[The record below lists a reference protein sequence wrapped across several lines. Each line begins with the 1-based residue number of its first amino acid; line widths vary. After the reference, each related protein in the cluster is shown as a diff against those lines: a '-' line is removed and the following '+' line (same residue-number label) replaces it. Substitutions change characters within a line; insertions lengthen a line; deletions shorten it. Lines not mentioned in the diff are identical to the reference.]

1 MFENGIEYIRADF
14 HLHTRKDKEF
24 KYTGE
29 ENDFV
34 KLYVQ
39 GLIDAGIGIGVI
51 TNHNKFDEN
60 EYKAIRRSAK
70 KQNILILP
78 GVELSV
84 KEGANGIHTL
94 IIFNPDE
101 WIQNGDNHIQSF
113 FASAFAGISNPENRN
128 TRCNYDLR
136 TMFERLDAYGKDYF
150 IVFAHVDQGNGLFE
164 ECKGGML
171 ESIAETASFQK
182 RVLGLQ
188 KSRTYS
194 NLDKFKEYFGY
205 LPALVE
211 GSDPKSIIQI
221 GKGDKASFLKIG
233 EFSYSAVKFALQ
245 DHSNRVFE
253 SKPSNNHGFIES
265 VSFQGGKFDGQTI
278 HFSSSLN
285 TLIGIRGSGKS
296 AILESIRYILGIDPQ
311 ADKSYKTDLIKNIWG
326 SGGKATLLIH
336 DKHGRKY
343 YISRI
348 LNERMTVLDENGDDL
363 IISPLSLLDGVQYF
377 GQKDLST
384 SADQEN
390 ELLSKLVGTSINNE
404 DVTKHINEL
413 ITMYEQMQQFSQ
425 IPSQLSEL
433 STKIAETKHKLS
445 IYKEKGIESKL
456 KKQSAY
462 VSDKAKMTSV
472 KSEIENALSSI
483 KKVVDKYSQIATDL
497 PEYKSEYN
505 SDLFLKLV
513 QIVSSINVLLDNI
526 KKSIEQI
533 SEQKDATIDVL
544 KQLEMI
550 IDSLT
555 EEFAAVKREIQ
566 DSTIDT
572 DAFTE
577 MKLQLL
583 ESKENH
589 SKLSDVLK
597 QKSDF
602 EKIFLAS
609 VRQRNEDL
617 NEAFRRYQEE
627 AQKIN
632 NAQNELKIEIG
643 FKGDKDS
650 FKARIKTDFRGTG
663 ISDTKYSLISTSFS
677 DYVDIIAEIV
687 LYDGKRLKEL
697 LSSAEYLK
705 FCEKMAEN
713 YKDLIQ
719 YIVPDKVE
727 IFYHEKLLRKHS
739 LGQRASALILFILT
753 QNNNDIIIIDQPEDD
768 LDNKVIYDEVISAIS
783 KTKPNVQFVFATH
796 NANIPVLGDAE
807 RVLVVDF
814 HEFDIEVHQG
824 NIDMHDTQKQIIDI
838 MEGGREAF
846 NKRKM
851 IYTSWRT

>member
-101 WIQNGDNHIQSF
+101 WIQNSDNHIQSF
-113 FASAFAGISNPENRN
+113 LASAFAGISNPENRN

-211 GSDPKSIIQI
+211 GSDPKSITQI
-221 GKGDKASFLKIG
+221 GKGEKASFLKIG
-233 EFSYSAVKFALQ
+233 EFSYSAVKFALL
-245 DHSNRVFE
+245 DYSNRVYE

-348 LNERMTVLDENGDDL
+348 LNERITALDENGDDL
-363 IISPLSLLDGVQYF
+363 NISPLSLLDGVQYF

-390 ELLSKLVGTSINNE
+390 TLLSKLVGTSIDNE
-404 DVTKHINEL
+404 AVTEHINEL
-413 ITMYEQMQQFSQ
+413 ITMYEHMQKFSQ

-433 STKIAETKHKLS
+433 STKIAETEHKLS
-445 IYKEKGIESKL
+445 IYKEKGVESKL
-456 KKQSAY
+456 KKQSAF

-483 KKVVDKYSQIATDL
+483 IKTVDQYSKIATDL
-497 PEYKSEYN
+497 PEYRSEYN
-505 SDLFLKLV
+505 GDLFSELV
-513 QIVSSINVLLDNI
+513 RIISNINVLLDGI
-526 KKSIEQI
+526 KKNVDQI
-533 SEQKDATIDVL
+533 SVQKDAVIDVL
-544 KQLEMI
+544 KKLDQKIE
-550 IDSLT
+550 SLA

-572 DAFTE
+572 DAFAE
-577 MKLQLL
+577 MKFQLL
-583 ESKENH
+583 DSKEKR
-589 SKLSDVLK
+589 SKLTDTLK

-602 EKIFLAS
+602 EKLFLAS
-609 VRQRNEDL
+609 VRQRNDDL
-617 NEAFRRYQEE
+617 NGVFRHYQEE

-632 NAQNELKIEIG
+632 NAQSELRIEIE

-650 FKARIKTDFRGTG
+650 FKTRIKTDFRGTS
-663 ISDTKYSLISTSFS
+663 ISDTKYAIISTSFS
-677 DYVDIIAEIV
+677 DYVDIITELITN
-687 LYDGKRLKEL
+687 DGKRLKDI
-697 LSSAEYLK
+697 LSSNEYVK
-705 FCEKMAEN
+705 FCEKVAEK

-719 YIVPDKVE
+719 YQVPDKVE
-727 IFYHEKLLRKHS
+727 IFYHDKLLRKHS

-783 KTKPNVQFVFATH
+783 KTKPNVQFIFATH

-814 HEFDIEVHQG
+814 NESDIEVSQG
-824 NIDMHDTQKQIIDI
+824 NIDMLDTQKQIIDI

-846 NKRKM
+846 DKRKM
-851 IYTSWRT
+851 IYTSWRS

>member
-1 MFENGIEYIRADF
+1 MFENGVETIRADF

-24 KYTGE
+24 KYIGE
-29 ENDFV
+29 ENDYI

-60 EYKAIRRSAK
+60 EYKAIRKSAK

-113 FASAFAGISNPENRN
+113 LASAFAGISNPENRN
-128 TRCNYDLR
+128 TRCNYDIR

-211 GSDPKSIIQI
+211 GSDPKSITQI
-221 GKGDKASFLKIG
+221 GKGEKASFLKIG
-233 EFSYSAVKFALQ
+233 EFSYSAVKFALL
-245 DHSNRVFE
+245 DYSNRVYE

-265 VSFQGGKFDGQTI
+265 ISFQGGKFDGQTI

-343 YISRI
+343 HISRI
-348 LNERMTVLDENGDDL
+348 LNERITALDENGDDL
-363 IISPLSLLDGVQYF
+363 NISPLSLLDGVQYF

-390 ELLSKLVGTSINNE
+390 TLLSKLVGTSIDNE
-404 DVTKHINEL
+404 AVTEHINEL
-413 ITMYEQMQQFSQ
+413 ITMYEHMQKFSQ

-433 STKIAETKHKLS
+433 STKIAETEHKLS
-445 IYKEKGIESKL
+445 IYKEKGVESKL
-456 KKQSAY
+456 KKQSAF

-483 KKVVDKYSQIATDL
+483 IKTVDQYSKIATDL
-497 PEYKSEYN
+497 PEYRSEYN
-505 SDLFLKLV
+505 GDLFSELV
-513 QIVSSINVLLDNI
+513 QIISNINVLLDGI
-526 KKSIEQI
+526 KKNVDQI
-533 SEQKDATIDVL
+533 SVQKDAVIDVL
-544 KQLEMI
+544 KKLDQKIE
-550 IDSLT
+550 SLA

-572 DAFTE
+572 DAFAE
-577 MKLQLL
+577 MKFQLL
-583 ESKENH
+583 DSKEKR
-589 SKLSDVLK
+589 SKLTDTLK

-602 EKIFLAS
+602 EKLFLAS
-609 VRQRNEDL
+609 VRQRNDDL
-617 NEAFRRYQEE
+617 NGVFRHYQEE
-627 AQKIN
+627 AKKIN
-632 NAQNELKIEIG
+632 NAQSELRIEIE

-650 FKARIKTDFRGTG
+650 FKTRIKTDFRGTS
-663 ISDTKYSLISTSFS
+663 ISDTKYAIISTSFS
-677 DYVDIIAEIV
+677 DYVDIITELITN
-687 LYDGKRLKEL
+687 DGKRLKDI
-697 LSSAEYLK
+697 LSSNEYVK
-705 FCEKMAEN
+705 FCEKVAEK

-719 YIVPDKVE
+719 YQVPDKVE
-727 IFYHEKLLRKHS
+727 IFYHDKLLRKHS

-783 KTKPNVQFVFATH
+783 KTKPNVQFIFATH

-814 HEFDIEVHQG
+814 NESDIEVSQG
-824 NIDMHDTQKQIIDI
+824 NIDMLDTQKQIIDI

-846 NKRKM
+846 DKRKM
-851 IYTSWRT
+851 IYTSWRS

>member
-60 EYKAIRRSAK
+60 EYKAIRKSAK

-101 WIQNGDNHIQSF
+101 WIQNSDNHIQSF
-113 FASAFAGISNPENRN
+113 LASAFAGISNPENRN

-211 GSDPKSIIQI
+211 GSDPKSITQI
-221 GKGDKASFLKIG
+221 GKGEKASFLKIG
-233 EFSYSAVKFALQ
+233 EFSYSAVKFALL
-245 DHSNRVFE
+245 DYSNRVYE

-265 VSFQGGKFDGQTI
+265 ISFQGGKFDGQTI

-348 LNERMTVLDENGDDL
+348 LNERITALDENGDDL
-363 IISPLSLLDGVQYF
+363 NISPLSLLDGVQYF

-390 ELLSKLVGTSINNE
+390 TLLSKLVGTSIDNE
-404 DVTKHINEL
+404 AVTEHINEL
-413 ITMYEQMQQFSQ
+413 ITMYEHMQKFSQ

-433 STKIAETKHKLS
+433 STKIAETEHKLS
-445 IYKEKGIESKL
+445 IYKEKGVESKL
-456 KKQSAY
+456 KKQSAF

-483 KKVVDKYSQIATDL
+483 IKTVDQYSKIATDL
-497 PEYKSEYN
+497 PEYRSEYN
-505 SDLFLKLV
+505 GDLFSELV
-513 QIVSSINVLLDNI
+513 QIISNINVLLDGI
-526 KKSIEQI
+526 KKNVDQI
-533 SEQKDATIDVL
+533 SVQKDAVIDVL
-544 KQLEMI
+544 KKLDQKIE
-550 IDSLT
+550 SLA

-572 DAFTE
+572 DAFAE
-577 MKLQLL
+577 MKFQLL
-583 ESKENH
+583 DSKEKR
-589 SKLSDVLK
+589 SKLTDTLK

-602 EKIFLAS
+602 EKLFLAS
-609 VRQRNEDL
+609 VRQRNDDL
-617 NEAFRRYQEE
+617 NGVFRHYQEE

-632 NAQNELKIEIG
+632 NAQSELRIEIE

-650 FKARIKTDFRGTG
+650 FKTRIKTDFRGTS
-663 ISDTKYSLISTSFS
+663 ISDTKYAIISTSFS
-677 DYVDIIAEIV
+677 DYVDIITELITN
-687 LYDGKRLKEL
+687 DGKRLKDI
-697 LSSAEYLK
+697 LSSNEYVK
-705 FCEKMAEN
+705 FCEKVAEK

-719 YIVPDKVE
+719 YQVPDKVE
-727 IFYHEKLLRKHS
+727 IFYHDKLLRKHS

-783 KTKPNVQFVFATH
+783 KTKPNVQFIFATH

-814 HEFDIEVHQG
+814 NETDIEVSQG
-824 NIDMHDTQKQIIDI
+824 NIDMLDTQKQIIDI

-846 NKRKM
+846 DKRKM
-851 IYTSWRT
+851 IYTSWRS

>member
-1 MFENGIEYIRADF
+1 MFENGIETIRADF

-24 KYTGE
+24 KYNGE
-29 ENDFV
+29 DNDFV
-34 KLYVQ
+34 KLYVK

-60 EYKAIRRSAK
+60 EYKAIKRAAK
-70 KQNILILP
+70 KENILILP

-101 WIQNGDNHIQSF
+101 WIQNADNHIQSF
-113 FASAFAGISNPENRN
+113 LASAFAGISNPENRN

-136 TMFERLDAYGKDYF
+136 TMFERLESYGKDYF
-150 IVFAHVDQGNGLFE
+150 IIFAHVDQGNGLFE

-171 ESIAETASFQK
+171 ESIAETSSFQR

-194 NLDKFKEYFGY
+194 NLNKFKEYFGY

-211 GSDPKSIIQI
+211 GSDPKSISQI
-221 GKGDKASFLKIG
+221 GKGEKVSFLKIG

-245 DHSNRVFE
+245 DYGNRVFE
-253 SKPSNNHGFIES
+253 DNLGNNHGFIES
-265 VSFQGGKFDGQTI
+265 ISFQGGKFNGQTI

-326 SGGKATLLIH
+326 SGGKATLLIY

-348 LNERMTVLDENGDDL
+348 LNERITVLGENGDDL
-363 IISPLSLLDGVQYF
+363 NISPLSLLDGVQYF

-390 ELLSKLVGTSINNE
+390 TLLSKLVGTSIDNE
-404 DVTKHINEL
+404 TVTKHINEL
-413 ITMYEQMQQFSQ
+413 ITIYEHMQKFSQ
-425 IPSQLSEL
+425 IPSQLSDL
-433 STKIAETKHKLS
+433 STKIAETEHKLS

-583 ESKENH
+583 ESKEKH

-632 NAQNELKIEIG
+632 NAQNELKIEIC

>member
-1 MFENGIEYIRADF
+1 MFENGIETIRADF

-24 KYTGE
+24 KYNGE
-29 ENDFV
+29 ENDYI
-34 KLYVQ
+34 KLYVK
-39 GLIDAGIGIGVI
+39 GLVDAGIGIGVI

-60 EYKAIRRSAK
+60 EYKAIKRAAK
-70 KQNILILP
+70 KENILILP

-113 FASAFAGISNPENRN
+113 LASAFAGISNPENRN

-194 NLDKFKEYFGY
+194 NLGKFKEYFDY
-205 LPALVE
+205 SPALVE
-211 GSDPKSIIQI
+211 GSDPKSIAQI
-221 GKGDKASFLKIG
+221 GKSDKSSFLRIG

-245 DHSNRVFE
+245 DYSNRVFE
-253 SKPSNNHGFIES
+253 DKPSNNHGFIES
-265 VSFQGGKFDGQTI
+265 ISFQGGRFDGQTI
-278 HFSSSLN
+278 HFSPSLN

-296 AILESIRYILGIDPQ
+296 AILESIRYILGINPQ

-326 SGGKATLLIH
+326 SGGKATLLIY

-348 LNERMTVLDENGDDL
+348 LNERITVLDENGDDL
-363 IISPLSLLDGVQYF
+363 NISPLSLLDGVQYF

-384 SADQEN
+384 SADQEK
-390 ELLSKLVGTSINNE
+390 ELLSKLVGTSIDNE
-404 DVTKHINEL
+404 DVIKHINKL
-413 ITMYEQMQQFSQ
+413 IAMYEHMQQFSQ

-456 KKQSAY
+456 KKQSAF
-462 VSDKAKMTSV
+462 VSDKAKITSV

-483 KKVVDKYSQIATDL
+483 KKVVDNYSQIATNL

-513 QIVSSINVLLDNI
+513 QIVSSINVLLENI
-526 KKSIEQI
+526 KKSIVQI
-533 SEQKDATIDVL
+533 NKQKDDAIDVL
-544 KQLEMI
+544 NQLEQKI
-550 IDSLT
+550 ESLA

-566 DSTIDT
+566 DTSIDT
-572 DAFTE
+572 DAFSE

-583 ESKENH
+583 DAEDRH
-589 SKLSDVLK
+589 TKLSETLK
-597 QKSDF
+597 QKKDF
-602 EKIFLAS
+602 VQLFLSS

-617 NEAFRRYQEE
+617 NSIFRQYQEE
-627 AQKIN
+627 ARKIN
-632 NAQNELKIEIG
+632 EAQTELKIDIE
-643 FKGDKDS
+643 FKGDKEN
-650 FKARIKTDFRGTG
+650 FKARIKADFRGTS
-663 ISDTKYSLISTSFS
+663 ISDAKYSIISTTFS
-677 DYVDIIAEIV
+677 DYVDIISELV
-687 LYDGKRLKEL
+687 TNDGKRLQDI
-697 LSSAEYLK
+697 LSSNEYVK
-705 FCEKMAEN
+705 FCEKMAEK
-713 YKDLIQ
+713 YKELIQ
-719 YIVPDKVE
+719 YQVPDKVE
-727 IFYHEKLLRKHS
+727 IFYHNKLLRKHS

-783 KTKPNVQFVFATH
+783 KTKPNVQFIFATH

-814 HEFDIEVHQG
+814 NESEIEVSQG
-824 NIDMHDTQKQIIDI
+824 NIDMLGTQKQIIDI

-846 NKRKM
+846 DKRKM
-851 IYTSWRT
+851 IYTSWRA

>member
-650 FKARIKTDFRGTG
+650 FKARIKTDFR
-663 ISDTKYSLISTSFS
+663 
-677 DYVDIIAEIV
+677 
-687 LYDGKRLKEL
+687 
-697 LSSAEYLK
+697 
-705 FCEKMAEN
+705 
-713 YKDLIQ
+713 
-719 YIVPDKVE
+719 
-727 IFYHEKLLRKHS
+727 
-739 LGQRASALILFILT
+739 
-753 QNNNDIIIIDQPEDD
+753 
-768 LDNKVIYDEVISAIS
+768 
-783 KTKPNVQFVFATH
+783 
-796 NANIPVLGDAE
+796 
-807 RVLVVDF
+807 
-814 HEFDIEVHQG
+814 
-824 NIDMHDTQKQIIDI
+824 
-838 MEGGREAF
+838 
-846 NKRKM
+846 
-851 IYTSWRT
+851 

>member
-60 EYKAIRRSAK
+60 EYKAIRKSAK

-101 WIQNGDNHIQSF
+101 WIQNSDNHIQSF
-113 FASAFAGISNPENRN
+113 LASAFAGISNPENRN

-211 GSDPKSIIQI
+211 GSDPKSITQI
-221 GKGDKASFLKIG
+221 GKGEKASFLKIG
-233 EFSYSAVKFALQ
+233 EFSYSAVKFALL
-245 DHSNRVFE
+245 DYSNRVYE

-265 VSFQGGKFDGQTI
+265 ISFQGGKFDGQTI

-348 LNERMTVLDENGDDL
+348 LNERITALDENGDDL
-363 IISPLSLLDGVQYF
+363 NISPLSLLDGVQYF

-390 ELLSKLVGTSINNE
+390 TLLSKLVGTSIDNE
-404 DVTKHINEL
+404 AVTEHINEL
-413 ITMYEQMQQFSQ
+413 ITMYEHMQKFSQ

-433 STKIAETKHKLS
+433 STKIAETEHKLS
-445 IYKEKGIESKL
+445 IYKEKGVESKL
-456 KKQSAY
+456 KKQSAF

-483 KKVVDKYSQIATDL
+483 IKTVDQYSKIATDL
-497 PEYKSEYN
+497 PEYRSEYN
-505 SDLFLKLV
+505 GDLFSELV
-513 QIVSSINVLLDNI
+513 QIISNINVLLDGI
-526 KKSIEQI
+526 KKNVDQI
-533 SEQKDATIDVL
+533 SVQKDAVIDVL
-544 KQLEMI
+544 KKLDQKIE
-550 IDSLT
+550 SLA

-572 DAFTE
+572 DAFAE
-577 MKLQLL
+577 MKFQLL
-583 ESKENH
+583 DSKEKR
-589 SKLSDVLK
+589 SKLTDTLK

-602 EKIFLAS
+602 EKLFLAS
-609 VRQRNEDL
+609 VRQRNDDL
-617 NEAFRRYQEE
+617 NGVFRHYQEE

-632 NAQNELKIEIG
+632 NAQSELRIETC
-643 FKGDKDS
+643 S
-650 FKARIKTDFRGTG
+650 PTT
-663 ISDTKYSLISTSFS
+663 
-677 DYVDIIAEIV
+677 
-687 LYDGKRLKEL
+687 
-697 LSSAEYLK
+697 
-705 FCEKMAEN
+705 
-713 YKDLIQ
+713 
-719 YIVPDKVE
+719 
-727 IFYHEKLLRKHS
+727 
-739 LGQRASALILFILT
+739 
-753 QNNNDIIIIDQPEDD
+753 
-768 LDNKVIYDEVISAIS
+768 
-783 KTKPNVQFVFATH
+783 
-796 NANIPVLGDAE
+796 
-807 RVLVVDF
+807 
-814 HEFDIEVHQG
+814 
-824 NIDMHDTQKQIIDI
+824 I
-838 MEGGREAF
+838 M
-846 NKRKM
+846 
-851 IYTSWRT
+851 

>member
-1 MFENGIEYIRADF
+1 MFENGMEWIRADF

-24 KYTGE
+24 KYNGE
-29 ENDFV
+29 DNDYI
-34 KLYVQ
+34 KQYIQ
-39 GLIDAGIGIGVI
+39 GLIDAKIGVGVI
-51 TNHNKFDEN
+51 TNHNKFDKD
-60 EYKAIRRSAK
+60 EYKAIKKSAK
-70 KQNILILP
+70 RENILILP

-94 IIFNPDE
+94 IVFKPDE
-101 WIQNGDNHIQSF
+101 WLQNGENHIQTF
-113 FASAFAGISNPENRN
+113 LTTAFAGISNPENRN
-128 TRCNYDLR
+128 TRCKFDLR
-136 TMFERLDAYGKDYF
+136 TMFEHLDAYGKDYF
-150 IVFAHVDQGNGLFE
+150 IVFAHVDHGNGLFE

-194 NLDKFKEYFGY
+194 NLNKFKEYFDY

-211 GSDPKSIIQI
+211 GSDPKAITQI
-221 GKGDKASFLKIG
+221 GKGEKASFLKIG

-245 DHSNRVFE
+245 DYNNRVFE
-253 SKPSNNHGFIES
+253 GKPSYNHGFIES
-265 VSFQGGKFDGQTI
+265 ISFQGGKFDGQTI

-326 SGGKATLLIH
+326 SGGKATLLIY

-348 LNERMTVLDENGDDL
+348 LNERITVLDENGDDL
-363 IISPLSLLDGVQYF
+363 NISPLSLLDGVQYF

-390 ELLSKLVGTSINNE
+390 TLLSKLVGASIDNE
-404 DVTKHINEL
+404 AVTEHINEL
-413 ITMYEQMQQFSQ
+413 ITMYEHMQKLSQ
-425 IPSQLSEL
+425 IPSQLLEL
-433 STKIAETKHKLS
+433 STKIAETEHRLS

-456 KKQSAY
+456 KKQSAF
-462 VSDKAKMTSV
+462 VLDKAKMTSV
-472 KSEIENALSSI
+472 KSEMENALSSI
-483 KKVVDKYSQIATDL
+483 IKVVDQYSKIATDL

-505 SDLFLKLV
+505 IDLFSELV
-513 QIVSSINVLLDNI
+513 QIISNINVLLDGI
-526 KKSIEQI
+526 KKNVEKI
-533 SEQKDATIDVL
+533 SVQKDAIIDVL
-544 KQLEMI
+544 KKLDQKIE
-550 IDSLT
+550 SLA

-572 DAFTE
+572 DAFAE
-577 MKLQLL
+577 MRFQLL
-583 ESKENH
+583 DSKEKCY
-589 SKLSDVLK
+589 KLKETLN
-597 QKSDF
+597 QKPDS
-602 EKIFLAS
+602 EKLFLAS
-609 VRQRNEDL
+609 VRQRNDDL
-617 NEAFRRYQEE
+617 NGVFRHYQEE

-632 NAQNELKIEIG
+632 NAQSELRIEIE

-650 FKARIKTDFRGTG
+650 FKTRIKTDFRGTS
-663 ISDTKYSLISTSFS
+663 ISDAKYSMISTTFS
-677 DYVDIIAEIV
+677 DYVDIISELV
-687 LYDGKRLKEL
+687 TNNGKRLQDL
-697 LSSAEYLK
+697 LSSSEYVK
-705 FCEKMAEN
+705 FCEKVAEK
-713 YKDLIQ
+713 YKELIQ
-719 YIVPDKVE
+719 YQVPDKVE
-727 IFYHEKLLRKHS
+727 IFYHDKLLRKHS

-783 KTKPNVQFVFATH
+783 KTKTNVQFVFATH

-814 HEFDIEVHQG
+814 HESEIEVSQG
-824 NIDMHDTQKQIIDI
+824 NIDMLDTQKKIIDI

-846 NKRKM
+846 DKRKM
-851 IYTSWRT
+851 IYTSWKS

>member
-1 MFENGIEYIRADF
+1 MFENGIETIRADF

-39 GLIDAGIGIGVI
+39 CLIDAGIRVGVI
-51 TNHNKFDEN
+51 TNHNKFDEK
-60 EYKAIRRSAK
+60 EYKAIKKSAK
-70 KQNILILP
+70 KENILILP
-78 GVELSV
+78 GIELSV

-113 FASAFAGISNPENRN
+113 LASAFAGISNPENRN

-136 TMFERLDAYGKDYF
+136 SMFERLDAYGKDYF
-150 IVFAHVDQGNGLFE
+150 IVFAHVDQSNGLFE

-171 ESIAETASFQK
+171 ESISETASFQK

-188 KSRTYS
+188 KSRTYT
-194 NLDKFKEYFGY
+194 NLTKFKEYFGY

-211 GSDPKSIIQI
+211 GSDPKSILQI

-245 DHSNRVFE
+245 DYSNRVFE
-253 SKPSNNHGFIES
+253 DKPSNNHGFIES

-326 SGGKATLLIH
+326 SGGKSTLLIY

-348 LNERMTVLDENGDDL
+348 LNERITVLDENGDDL
-363 IISPLSLLDGVQYF
+363 NLSPLSLFDGVQYF

-390 ELLSKLVGTSINNE
+390 ELLSKLVGASIDNE
-404 DVTKHINEL
+404 TVTKHTNEL
-413 ITMYEQMQQFSQ
+413 ITMYEQMQKFNK

-433 STKIAETKHKLS
+433 STKIAEIEHKLS

-456 KKQSAY
+456 KKQSSF

-472 KSEIENALSSI
+472 KSDIEKTLSSI
-483 KKVVDKYSQIATDL
+483 KKVVYQYPQIVTDL
-497 PEYKSEYN
+497 SEFKSEYN
-505 SDLFLKLV
+505 GNLFSKLV
-513 QIVSSINVLLDNI
+513 QLVSSINILLDSI
-526 KKSIEQI
+526 KKNIEQI
-533 SEQKDATIDVL
+533 SEQKDAVIDVI
-544 KQLEMI
+544 KQLEKKME
-550 IDSLT
+550 SLT

-572 DAFTE
+572 DAFAE
-577 MKLQLL
+577 IKLQLL
-583 ESKENH
+583 GSKEKH
-589 SKLSDVLK
+589 SKLTDTLK
-597 QKSDF
+597 RKPDF

-617 NEAFRRYQEE
+617 NNVFRQYQEE
-627 AQKIN
+627 ARKIN
-632 NAQNELKIEIG
+632 EAQNELKIDIK
-643 FKGDKDS
+643 FKGDKVN
-650 FKARIKTDFRGTG
+650 FKARIKADFRGTS
-663 ISDTKYSLISTSFS
+663 ISDAKYSMISTTFS
-677 DYVDIIAEIV
+677 DYVDIISEMIIN
-687 LYDGKRLKEL
+687 DGKRLKEI
-697 LSSAEYLK
+697 LSSTEYVK
-705 FCEKMAEN
+705 FCEKVDEK
-713 YKDLIQ
+713 YKELIQ
-719 YIVPDKVE
+719 YQVPDKVE
-727 IFYHEKLLRKHS
+727 IFYHDKLLRKHS

-783 KTKPNVQFVFATH
+783 KTKQNVQFIFATH

-814 HEFDIEVHQG
+814 HESDIEVSQG
-824 NIDMHDTQKQIIDI
+824 NIDMNNTQKQIIDI

-846 NKRKM
+846 DKRKM
-851 IYTSWRT
+851 IYTSWRA

>member
-60 EYKAIRRSAK
+60 EYKAIRKSAK

-101 WIQNGDNHIQSF
+101 WIQNSDNHIQSF
-113 FASAFAGISNPENRN
+113 LASAFAGISNPENRN

-211 GSDPKSIIQI
+211 GSDPKSITQI
-221 GKGDKASFLKIG
+221 GKGEKASFLKIG
-233 EFSYSAVKFALQ
+233 EFSYSAVKFALL
-245 DHSNRVFE
+245 DYSNRVYE

-265 VSFQGGKFDGQTI
+265 ISFQGGKFDGQTI

-348 LNERMTVLDENGDDL
+348 LNERITALDENGDDL
-363 IISPLSLLDGVQYF
+363 NISPLSLLDGVQYF

-390 ELLSKLVGTSINNE
+390 TLLSKLVGTSIDNE
-404 DVTKHINEL
+404 AVTEHINEL
-413 ITMYEQMQQFSQ
+413 ITMYEHMQKFSQ

-433 STKIAETKHKLS
+433 STKIAETEHKLS
-445 IYKEKGIESKL
+445 IYKEKGVESKL
-456 KKQSAY
+456 KKQSAF

-483 KKVVDKYSQIATDL
+483 IKTVDQYSKIATDL
-497 PEYKSEYN
+497 PEYRSEYN
-505 SDLFLKLV
+505 GDLFSELV
-513 QIVSSINVLLDNI
+513 QIISNINVLLDGI
-526 KKSIEQI
+526 KKNVDQI
-533 SEQKDATIDVL
+533 SVQKDAVIDVL
-544 KQLEMI
+544 KKLDQKIE
-550 IDSLT
+550 SLA

-572 DAFTE
+572 DAFAE
-577 MKLQLL
+577 MKFQLL
-583 ESKENH
+583 DSKEKR
-589 SKLSDVLK
+589 SKLTDTLK

-602 EKIFLAS
+602 EKLFLAS
-609 VRQRNEDL
+609 VRQRNDDL
-617 NEAFRRYQEE
+617 NGVFRHYQEE

-632 NAQNELKIEIG
+632 NAQSELRIEIE

-650 FKARIKTDFRGTG
+650 FKTRIKTDFRGTS
-663 ISDTKYSLISTSFS
+663 ISDTKYAIISTSFS
-677 DYVDIIAEIV
+677 DYVDIITELITN
-687 LYDGKRLKEL
+687 DGKRLKDI
-697 LSSAEYLK
+697 LSSNEYVK
-705 FCEKMAEN
+705 FCEKVAEK

-719 YIVPDKVE
+719 YQVPDKVE
-727 IFYHEKLLRKHS
+727 IFYHDKLLRKHS

-783 KTKPNVQFVFATH
+783 KTKPNVQFIFATH

-814 HEFDIEVHQG
+814 NETDIEVSQG
-824 NIDMHDTQKQIIDI
+824 NIDMLDTQKQIIDI
-838 MEGGREAF
+838 MEGGRQAF
-846 NKRKM
+846 DKRKM
-851 IYTSWRT
+851 IYTSWRS

>member
-1 MFENGIEYIRADF
+1 MFENGIETIRADF

-24 KYTGE
+24 KYNGE
-29 ENDFV
+29 DNDFV
-34 KLYVQ
+34 KLYVK

-60 EYKAIRRSAK
+60 EYKAIKRAAK
-70 KQNILILP
+70 KENILILP

-101 WIQNGDNHIQSF
+101 WIQNADNHIQSF
-113 FASAFAGISNPENRN
+113 LASAFAGISNPENRN

-136 TMFERLDAYGKDYF
+136 TMFERLESYGKDYF
-150 IVFAHVDQGNGLFE
+150 IIFAHVDQGNGLFE

-171 ESIAETASFQK
+171 ESIAETSSFQR

-194 NLDKFKEYFGY
+194 NLNKFKEYFGY

-211 GSDPKSIIQI
+211 GSDPKSISQI
-221 GKGDKASFLKIG
+221 GKGEKVSFLKIG

-245 DHSNRVFE
+245 DYGNRVFE
-253 SKPSNNHGFIES
+253 DNLGNNHGFIES
-265 VSFQGGKFDGQTI
+265 ISFQGGKFNGQTI

-326 SGGKATLLIH
+326 SGGKATLLIY

-348 LNERMTVLDENGDDL
+348 LNERITVLGENGDDL
-363 IISPLSLLDGVQYF
+363 NISPLSLLDGVQYF

-390 ELLSKLVGTSINNE
+390 TLLSKLVGTSIDNE
-404 DVTKHINEL
+404 TVTKHINEL
-413 ITMYEQMQQFSQ
+413 ITIYEHMQKFSQ
-425 IPSQLSEL
+425 IPSQLSDL
-433 STKIAETKHKLS
+433 STKIAETEHKLS

-583 ESKENH
+583 ESKEKH

>member
-1 MFENGIEYIRADF
+1 MFENGMEWIRADF

-24 KYTGE
+24 KYNGE
-29 ENDFV
+29 DNDYI
-34 KLYVQ
+34 KQYIQ
-39 GLIDAGIGIGVI
+39 GLIDAKIGVGVI

-113 FASAFAGISNPENRN
+113 LTSAFAGISNPENRN
-128 TRCNYDLR
+128 TRCKYDLR
-136 TMFERLDAYGKDYF
+136 TMFEQLDAYGKDYF

-171 ESIAETASFQK
+171 KSIAETASFQK

-194 NLDKFKEYFGY
+194 NLDKFKEFFGY

-211 GSDPKSIIQI
+211 GSDPKSITQI
-221 GKGDKASFLKIG
+221 GKGEKASFLKIG
-233 EFSYSAVKFALQ
+233 EYSYSAVKFALQ
-245 DHSNRVFE
+245 DYSNRVFE

-265 VSFQGGKFDGQTI
+265 ISFQGGKFDGQTI

-326 SGGKATLLIH
+326 SGGKATLLIY

-348 LNERMTVLDENGDDL
+348 LNERITALDENGDDL
-363 IISPLSLLDGVQYF
+363 NISPLSLLDGVQYF

-384 SADQEN
+384 SVDQEN
-390 ELLSKLVGTSINNE
+390 TLLSKLVGTSIDNE
-404 DVTKHINEL
+404 AVTEHINEL
-413 ITMYEQMQQFSQ
+413 ITMYEHMQKFSQ

-433 STKIAETKHKLS
+433 STKIAETEHKLS

-456 KKQSAY
+456 KKQSAF

-483 KKVVDKYSQIATDL
+483 IKTVDQYSKIATDL

-505 SDLFLKLV
+505 SDLFSELV
-513 QIVSSINVLLDNI
+513 QIISNINVLLDGI
-526 KKSIEQI
+526 KKNVEQI
-533 SEQKDATIDVL
+533 NVQKDAVIDVL
-544 KQLEMI
+544 KKLDQKIE
-550 IDSLT
+550 SLA

-572 DAFTE
+572 DAFAE
-577 MKLQLL
+577 MKFQLL
-583 ESKENH
+583 DSKEKH
-589 SKLSDVLK
+589 SKLTDTLK

-602 EKIFLAS
+602 EKLFLAS

-617 NEAFRRYQEE
+617 NSVFRQYQEE
-627 AQKIN
+627 ARKIN
-632 NAQNELKIEIG
+632 EAQTELKIDIE
-643 FKGDKDS
+643 FKGDKEN
-650 FKARIKTDFRGTG
+650 FKARIKGDFRGTS
-663 ISDTKYSLISTSFS
+663 ISDAKYSIISTTFS
-677 DYVDIIAEIV
+677 DYVDIITELITN
-687 LYDGKRLKEL
+687 DGKRLKDI
-697 LSSAEYLK
+697 LSSNEYVK
-705 FCEKMAEN
+705 FCEKVAEK

-719 YIVPDKVE
+719 YQVPDKVE
-727 IFYHEKLLRKHS
+727 IFYHDKLLRKHS

-783 KTKPNVQFVFATH
+783 KTKPNVQFIFATH

-814 HEFDIEVHQG
+814 NETDIEVSQG
-824 NIDMHDTQKQIIDI
+824 NIDMLDTQKQIIDI
-838 MEGGREAF
+838 MEGGREALD
-846 NKRKM
+846 KRKM
-851 IYTSWRT
+851 IYTSWRA

>member
-1 MFENGIEYIRADF
+1 MFENGVEYIRADF

-39 GLIDAGIGIGVI
+39 GLIDAGISIGVI

-60 EYKAIRRSAK
+60 EYKAIRKSAK

-113 FASAFAGISNPENRN
+113 LASAFAGISNPENRN

-211 GSDPKSIIQI
+211 GSDPKSITQI

-233 EFSYSAVKFALQ
+233 EFSYSAVKFTLQ

-253 SKPSNNHGFIES
+253 SKPSNNHGFIDS
-265 VSFQGGKFDGQTI
+265 ISFQGGRFDGQTI

-326 SGGKATLLIH
+326 SGGKATLLIY

-348 LNERMTVLDENGDDL
+348 LNERITVLDENGDDL
-363 IISPLSLLDGVQYF
+363 NINPLSLLDGVQYF

-390 ELLSKLVGTSINNE
+390 TLLSKLVGTSIDNE
-404 DVTKHINEL
+404 AVTEHINEL
-413 ITMYEQMQQFSQ
+413 ITMYEHMQKFS
-425 IPSQLSEL
+425 
-433 STKIAETKHKLS
+433 
-445 IYKEKGIESKL
+445 
-456 KKQSAY
+456 
-462 VSDKAKMTSV
+462 
-472 KSEIENALSSI
+472 
-483 KKVVDKYSQIATDL
+483 
-497 PEYKSEYN
+497 
-505 SDLFLKLV
+505 
-513 QIVSSINVLLDNI
+513 
-526 KKSIEQI
+526 
-533 SEQKDATIDVL
+533 
-544 KQLEMI
+544 
-550 IDSLT
+550 
-555 EEFAAVKREIQ
+555 
-566 DSTIDT
+566 
-572 DAFTE
+572 
-577 MKLQLL
+577 
-583 ESKENH
+583 
-589 SKLSDVLK
+589 
-597 QKSDF
+597 
-602 EKIFLAS
+602 
-609 VRQRNEDL
+609 
-617 NEAFRRYQEE
+617 
-627 AQKIN
+627 
-632 NAQNELKIEIG
+632 
-643 FKGDKDS
+643 
-650 FKARIKTDFRGTG
+650 
-663 ISDTKYSLISTSFS
+663 
-677 DYVDIIAEIV
+677 
-687 LYDGKRLKEL
+687 
-697 LSSAEYLK
+697 
-705 FCEKMAEN
+705 
-713 YKDLIQ
+713 
-719 YIVPDKVE
+719 
-727 IFYHEKLLRKHS
+727 
-739 LGQRASALILFILT
+739 
-753 QNNNDIIIIDQPEDD
+753 
-768 LDNKVIYDEVISAIS
+768 
-783 KTKPNVQFVFATH
+783 
-796 NANIPVLGDAE
+796 
-807 RVLVVDF
+807 
-814 HEFDIEVHQG
+814 
-824 NIDMHDTQKQIIDI
+824 
-838 MEGGREAF
+838 
-846 NKRKM
+846 
-851 IYTSWRT
+851 

>member
-113 FASAFAGISNPENRN
+113 LASAFAGISNPENRN